1 MTSEKSFDPILSRT
15 KDEMRGEDFRDSQIY
30 DLENEHLDTRRKEV
44 GGVPGAEEFS
54 RQDFWN
60 DGQSDGHGEP
70 SPPDYDAA
78 DLIPGLEGSR
88 SGLAISGGGV
98 RSATFALG
106 LLQALAR
113 ENLLKH
119 FDYLSTVSGGGY
131 IGSSLTWLLSE
142 KFREKGGEPYGLD
155 RDDFPFGTAKPKD
168 RSDPRHW
175 KGMLRYLREH
185 AEYLA
190 PNKDI
195 SILSGLAV
203 VVRGILLN
211 LLVWVPL
218 FTLLFVILQ
227 FGWHV
232 DGWTDLLFLVTN
244 LDASDS
250 GPPRIREL
258 LAPGYLN
265 LHEVLTMGGIS
276 LLLVFAVLS
285 IAFSLASAVG
295 GEGAFVRFSYRSRR
309 WFEVKGK
316 YLLPCGLLF
325 IGVGVL
331 PYAAA
336 FFFSSIGSFGSA
348 GAGTMLTGI
357 ASGLA
362 AARKS
367 ENAIVKDIL
376 LPAIAV
382 LLLVGGLI
390 LTCGIAIV
398 VREGGNLEQPGDFVF
413 AWFVVLALLT
423 GYVVNTNYISVHRFY
438 RDRLME
444 AFMPMQA
451 AITGNQV
458 RPAPGA
464 NEAQLDDLCDPGS
477 FANYHLVNT
486 NLILVDSDDA
496 LFRRRGGDNFVMSR
510 IYCGGD
516 AGGFHPTGDFS
527 GGDMTLA
534 TAMTVSGAAAH
545 PNSGWAGTGQTRNRA
560 VSWLMN
566 LLNIRLGYTVRNA
579 AYDTLAPLAG
589 KPNHFDNMKVEL
601 SPSAFDRH
609 GKWFQLSDGG
619 HFENLAIYELVR
631 RRCKLILISD
641 AGADPAF
648 GFGDVQN
655 TVRRVSQDFGVEIT
669 FGRPFWSREAYEA
682 QTGSATS
689 SGEDDGYGHWRN
701 RLSSLVPQHLTGF
714 PVEATRADH
723 GYIIGT
729 VTYPEVVA
737 GAGKEIGILIYVKA
751 TMIDGL
757 SLETRGYKADHP
769 EFPHQSTADQFFDP
783 AQFEAYRELGNAIGE
798 DMIEGTR
805 LKDLLGAAWGSADG
819 DTDLPV
825 PPPAAP
831 E

>member
-1 MTSEKSFDPILSRT
+1 MTSAKSFDPILSRT
-15 KDEMRGEDFRDSQIY
+15 KDEMRGEDFRNSQVY
-30 DLENEHLDTRRKEV
+30 ALEDAHLDTRRKDV
-44 GGVPGAEEFS
+44 GGVPGAEKFS
-54 RQDFWN
+54 RQDFWGE
-60 DGQSDGHGEP
+60 GQPDDLDEVSLPPP
-70 SPPDYDAA
+70 SPPPSQPYDAA
-78 DLIPGLEGSR
+78 ASIQDLEGSR
-88 SGLAISGGGV
+88 TGLAISGGGV

-113 ENLLKH
+113 ENLLKY

-131 IGSSLTWLLSE
+131 IGASLTWLLSE
-142 KFREKGGEPYGLD
+142 KFREKGGEHYGLD
-155 RDDFPFGTAKPKD
+155 RHNFPYGTAEPKD

-175 KGMLRYLREH
+175 RGMLRYLREH

-203 VVRGILLN
+203 VVRGIFLN

-218 FTLLFVILQ
+218 FTLLFVFLQ
-227 FGWHV
+227 LGWPVH
-232 DGWTDLLFLVTN
+232 GWTDLLSLVTN
-244 LDASDS
+244 SGAHES

-258 LAPGYLN
+258 LNPGYLN
-265 LHEVLTMGGIS
+265 LHEVLVMAGMF

-309 WFEVKGK
+309 QFEVTGK
-316 YLLPCGLLF
+316 YLLPCSLLF
-325 IGVGVL
+325 IGIGVL
-331 PYAAA
+331 PYVAAL
-336 FFFSSIGSFGSA
+336 FFGSIGSFGSA

-357 ASGLA
+357 ATGLA

-367 ENAIVKDIL
+367 ENPIVQDIL

-382 LLLVGGLI
+382 LILVGSLI

-398 VREGGNLEQPGDFVF
+398 VREGGNLEQPGDIVF
-413 AWFVVLALLT
+413 ACFVVLALLT
-423 GYVVNTNYISVHRFY
+423 GYVVNTNYISIHRFY

-444 AFMPMQA
+444 AFMPMQS
-451 AITGNQV
+451 AIAGNQV

-464 NEAQLDDLCDPGS
+464 NEAQLRDLCDPAS
-477 FANYHLVNT
+477 LSNYHLVNT

-496 LFRRRGGDNFVMSR
+496 LLRRRGGDNFVMSR

-534 TAMTVSGAAAH
+534 TAMTISGAAAH
-545 PNSGWAGTGQTRNRA
+545 PNSGWAGTGQTRKRA

-579 AYDTLAPLAG
+579 AYNTLAPLAG

-655 TVRRVSQDFGVEIT
+655 TVRKVSQDFGVEVD
-669 FGRPFWSREAYEA
+669 FGRPFWSQEAYDA
-682 QTGSATS
+682 QTGRATPS
-689 SGEDDGYGHWRN
+689 DQDDGYDHWRN
-701 RLSSLVPQHLTGF
+701 RLSCLVPQRPTGF
-714 PVEATRADH
+714 PVEAMRADH

-729 VTYPEVVA
+729 VTYPEIEA

-757 SLETRGYKADHP
+757 SLESRGYKADHP
-769 EFPHQSTADQFFDP
+769 AFPHEPTSDQFFDP
-783 AQFEAYRELGNAIGE
+783 SQFEAYRELGNAIGK
-798 DMIEGTR
+798 DMIRGTR
-805 LKDLLGAAWGSADG
+805 LRDLLGVAWGSADG
-819 DTDLPV
+819 GT
-825 PPPAAP
+825 
-831 E
+831 